1 LMIATAFE
9 LAGPFIAKKI
19 IDDHVLAIE
28 GIWYEVEDDTH
39 YSSVVTYQDRLYVRA
54 DHIDDNDYYVDIMKI
69 ISIKKDYIAVE
80 YIVDFIGERSFE
92 AGILSIGSTTYEG
105 QKLTL
110 SELYEFFKIEQ
121 SAIFRLLG
129 LYVVLLL
136 LASVFQYYQTYLLQK
151 SSNQI
156 VKQM

>member
-1 LMIATAFE
+1 
-9 LAGPFIAKKI
+9 
-19 IDDHVLAIE
+19 IE
-28 GIWYEVEDDTH
+28 
-39 YSSVVTYQDRLYVRA
+39 
-54 DHIDDNDYYVDIMKI
+54 
-69 ISIKKDYIAVE
+69 KDYIAVE
-80 YIVDFIGERSFE
+80 DKVDFIGERSFE

-121 SAIFRLLG
+121 SAIFRLLV

-156 VKQM
+156 VKQMREDVFSHTQKIPINYFVDQPAGKIVARITNDTEAIRE